1 MWNAASVR
9 AFLKIRD
16 THTESR
22 REGSLFMLFPLFT
35 VTAFSLWVQGPPF
48 QTDDPAPVDLR
59 HYEFCSQQ
67 AKPHCAGRRM

>member
-1 MWNAASVR
+1 
-9 AFLKIRD
+9 
-16 THTESR
+16 
-22 REGSLFMLFPLFT
+22 MLFPLFT